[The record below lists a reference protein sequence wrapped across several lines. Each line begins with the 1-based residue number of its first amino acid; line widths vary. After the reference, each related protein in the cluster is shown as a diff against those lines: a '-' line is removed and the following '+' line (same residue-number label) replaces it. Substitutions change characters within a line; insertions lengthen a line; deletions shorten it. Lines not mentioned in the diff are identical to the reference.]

1 MRPFRKSASIAVTGA
16 LAALTLLVTTVPAS
30 AATLKGD
37 WAPFTRCP
45 VDDPAMLAADG
56 VSTVDLCIASHSP
69 SGTIKLGSITATTG
83 ASDLQLG
90 LLSSASGFR
99 LVSPSGGGIV
109 SDPVKVP
116 GGLLGLMCPSKL
128 LLVAQLC
135 QQATD
140 NSLNNVFATVEPAGA
155 PSDFN
160 LAAGLGT
167 GQPIL
172 TLPVKIHLQNP
183 LLAATCTIGSD
194 SNPILLKPA
203 NLTSPTAGF
212 TRFDGDGTDDPAN
225 GALLRIGL
233 TGAAQ
238 GDNSFAV
245 PGATG
250 CGLLGLANT
259 AINLKS
265 GLPSPAGKNSLVLND
280 ASTFL
285 AGFNIPSDFA
295 PNSGQQLSSLWHSA
309 QQS

>member
-1 MRPFRKSASIAVTGA
+1 MTA
-16 LAALTLLVTTVPAS
+16 VPAS

-37 WAPFTRCP
+37 WAPFSRCP

-56 VSTVDLCIASHSP
+56 SSTVDLCIASHSA

-90 LLSSASGFR
+90 LLSGASGLS
-99 LVSPSGGGIV
+99 LVSPSGGAIV

-135 QQATD
+135 QKATD
-140 NSLNNVFATVEPAGA
+140 NSLNNVFATVEPAGT

-160 LAAGLGT
+160 LGAGLGS

-183 LLAATCTIGSD
+183 LLAATCTIGTD
-194 SNPILLKPA
+194 SNPILLKPE
-203 NLTSPTAGF
+203 NLTSPTAGI
-212 TRFDGDGTDDPAN
+212 TRFDGDGTDDPTN
-225 GALLRIGL
+225 GVLLRIGVS
-233 TGAAQ
+233 GASQ

-245 PGATG
+245 PAATG

-280 ASTFL
+280 PSTFL

-295 PNSGQQLSSLWHSA
+295 PNSGQQLSGFWHSA
-309 QQS
+309 QS

>member
-1 MRPFRKSASIAVTGA
+1 MRPLRKGAAIAVTGA
-16 LAALTLLVTTVPAS
+16 LAAVTLLMTAVPAS
-30 AATLKGD
+30 ATTLNGD

-56 VSTVDLCIASHSP
+56 VTTVDLCIASHSA
-69 SGTIKLGSITATTG
+69 SGSIKLGSISATTG

-90 LLSSASGFR
+90 LLSSAGTFK

-116 GGLLGLMCPSKL
+116 GGLLGLMCPSRL
-128 LLVAQLC
+128 LLVSQLC
-135 QQATD
+135 REATG

-183 LLAATCTIGSD
+183 LLASTCTIGSD

-203 NLTSPTAGF
+203 NLTSPSGSF
-212 TRFDGDGTDDPAN
+212 TRFDGDGTADPAN

-233 TGAAQ
+233 SGAAQ
-238 GDNSFAV
+238 GDDSFAV

-250 CGLLGLANT
+250 CGLLGLANQ

-265 GLPSPAGKNSLVLND
+265 GLPSPAGQNSLVLND

-285 AGFNIPSDFA
+285 AGFNTPSAFA
-295 PNSGQQLSSLWHSA
+295 PNAGRQLSGFWHSA
-309 QQS
+309 ELP